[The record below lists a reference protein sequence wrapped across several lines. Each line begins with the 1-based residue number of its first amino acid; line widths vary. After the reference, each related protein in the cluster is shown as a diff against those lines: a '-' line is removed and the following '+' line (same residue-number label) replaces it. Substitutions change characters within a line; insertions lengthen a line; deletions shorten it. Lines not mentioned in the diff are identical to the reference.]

1 MSGSGGSS
9 RRCGARGGARPG
21 KGCPFRDPCQWST
34 SVCGQAIPGELE
46 HYATLQMMHL
56 GEGSA
61 RATEIHLRVNPET
74 ECLCN

>member
-9 RRCGARGGARPG
+9 RRCGARGVARPG
-21 KGCPFRDPCQWST
+21 KGCPFRDPRQWST
-34 SVCGQAIPGELE
+34 SVCGQAIPGEQE

-61 RATEIHLRVNPET
+61 RGRPHFRHRNTLRSQSRN
-74 ECLCN
+74 